1 MKRFSL
7 LVTLTA
13 LLAIVCNTVV
23 AESNTASAYKYESFK
38 GDKSATR
45 IYTLNNGLKVYM
57 SVNKEQP
64 RLQTMIAVK
73 VGSKNDPAETTGLA
87 HYFEHLMFK
96 GTDKFGTQNY
106 EAEKPLLDEIERL
119 FEVYRV
125 TTDEAERKALYAK
138 IDSVSQEASKYAIP
152 NEYDKLMQAIGASG
166 TNAWTSFDE
175 TNYVEDIPSNQI
187 ENWAKIQAER
197 FANATIRGFHTE
209 LETVYE
215 EYNMGLTRD
224 DGKMFDKI
232 MESIFPNHPYGT
244 QTTIGKQEHLKNPSI
259 TNIKNYYKT
268 YYVPNNMAICMA
280 GDFNPDEAI
289 KIVDKYFGGLK
300 PNPNLPK
307 VEEYQPTPLT
317 EIKVSE
323 VYGLESECVAIAWP
337 IGGARSEGA
346 LIGEIL
352 ASVLSN
358 GSCGLLDTNLLQ
370 SQKVLSA
377 YGGVELLADA
387 GLAMVVGEP
396 KQGQTLEEV
405 RDLLLGEIEK
415 LRNGEFDE
423 ALLKSI
429 IANYRK
435 SEMSQLE
442 NNFARAYKMEAA
454 FINGLK
460 WEDVATELD
469 RAAKLTKKDL
479 VDWAKKNLTANGYS
493 VIYKRQGEDKSQKK
507 IDKPTITP
515 ISANRDA
522 QSDYLIS
529 IQQSQVAPI
538 APVFVD
544 YERDMSRAN
553 LSNGTEVLYKQ
564 NETNEL
570 FSLIYLYDFGAVNF
584 KSLPLATTYMEML
597 GTAKKSAE
605 QIQRELYDLACTFS
619 ISTGLDKTYIVIT
632 GLSENMEKAMK
643 IAEDYIANVKGN
655 NAVLN
660 EVKSDV
666 AQERINAKSSQQ
678 ECFGALQQYCIYG
691 PEYVNKVK
699 MSNKELNEVT
709 SEKLLSQIKDLR
721 NIEHRVLYYGPKQL
735 SDLTKSLQDI
745 HCKQKKLKKV
755 EPVTLTPIN
764 VKEQNVLFAQY
775 DAKQIYYMQYSCREQ
790 DKFDVKNSPIA
801 TLYNDYFS
809 GGMNSIVFQEMR
821 EARGLA
827 YSAYTYLARGKMPHH
842 PYYFYAFIATQN
854 DKVQQAVEAFDDII
868 ENMPR
873 SNKAFDLAKSGVLAN
888 LESKRTTKA
897 NVLWSFLDYEKFG
910 LKEDINKTVYEGVK
924 NLTLDNVATFQ
935 QSFIKG
941 RPYTYCILGDKND
954 LDMNYIGSL
963 GKIKFLSQE
972 EIFGY

>member
-1 MKRFSL
+1 MKKFSWL
-7 LVTLTA
+7 
-13 LLAIVCNTVV
+13 IVLVV
-23 AESNTASAYKYESFK
+23 AALAVSCGYRYESVK
-38 GDKSATR
+38 GDKLQTR
-45 IYTLNNGLKVYM
+45 IYTLDNGLKVYM

-64 RLQTMIAVK
+64 RLQTMIAVR

-119 FEVYRV
+119 FEVYRT
-125 TTDEAERKALYAK
+125 TTDEVERKAIYAQ

-152 NEYDKLMQAIGASG
+152 NEYDKLMQAIGADG

-224 DGKMFDKI
+224 SGKMFDKI

-280 GDFNPDEAI
+280 GDFDPDEAI
-289 KIVDKYFGGLK
+289 KIIDKYFGGLT
-300 PNPNLPK
+300 PNKNLPK
-307 VEEYQPTPLT
+307 VEEYQPAPLT

-352 ASVLSN
+352 TSVLSN

-423 ALLKSI
+423 ALLNSI
-429 IANYRK
+429 VANYRK
-435 SEMSQLE
+435 GEMSQLE

-454 FINGLK
+454 FINGLN
-460 WEDVATELD
+460 WADVATELD
-469 RAAKLTKKDL
+469 RAAKLTKEDL
-479 VDWAKKNLTANGYS
+479 VAWAKANLTTDAYS

-507 IDKPTITP
+507 IEKPIITP

-522 QSDYLIS
+522 QSDYLVS
-529 IQQSQVAPI
+529 IQQSEVAPI

-544 YERDMSRAN
+544 YERDMSRTN
-553 LSNGTEVLYKQ
+553 LENGTEVLYKH

-570 FSLIYLYDFGAVNF
+570 FSLIYLYNFGATNF
-584 KSLPLATTYMEML
+584 KSLPLATSYMELL
-597 GTAKKSAE
+597 GTADKSAE
-605 QIQRELYDLACTFS
+605 QIQRELYDLACTFN
-619 ISTGLDKTYIVIT
+619 ISTALDKTYIVIT

-643 IAEDYIANVKGN
+643 IAEEYIANVEGDE
-655 NAVLN
+655 AVLR
-660 EVKSDV
+660 EVKSD
-666 AQERINAKSSQQ
+666 AKQERSNAKSSQQ
-678 ECFGALQQYCIYG
+678 SCFGALQQYCIYG
-691 PEYVNKVK
+691 ADYARKVK
-699 MSNKELNEVT
+699 MSDKELNNIT
-709 SEKLLSQIKDLR
+709 SEELLSQIKALQK
-721 NIEHRVLYYGPKQL
+721 IEHRVMYYGPKQL
-735 SDLTKSLQDI
+735 GDLTKSLQEI
-745 HCKQKKLKKV
+745 RCTNEKLEKV
-755 EPVTLTPIN
+755 EPITLTPNN
-764 VKEQNVLFAQY
+764 VKEQSVLFAQY

-801 TLYNDYFS
+801 NLYNNYFS

-827 YSAYTYLARGKMPHH
+827 YSAYAGLWKGTTPKD

-854 DKVQQAVEAFDDII
+854 DKVQQAVEAFDEII
-868 ENMPR
+868 EEMPR
-873 SNKAFDLAKSGVLAN
+873 SDKAFDLAKSGVLAN

-897 NVLWSFLDYEKFG
+897 NVLWSYLEYEKFG

-924 NLTLDNVATFQ
+924 NLTLDDVVAFQ

-941 RPYTYCILGDKND
+941 RPYTYCILGDKKD
-954 LDMNYIGSL
+954 LDMKYIGSL

>member
-1 MKRFSL
+1 MKKFSWL
-7 LVTLTA
+7 
-13 LLAIVCNTVV
+13 IVLVV
-23 AESNTASAYKYESFK
+23 AALAVSCGYRYESVK
-38 GDKSATR
+38 GDKLQTR
-45 IYTLNNGLKVYM
+45 IYTLDNGLKVYM

-64 RLQTMIAVK
+64 RLQTMIAVR

-119 FEVYRV
+119 FEVYRT
-125 TTDEAERKALYAK
+125 TTDEVERKAIYAQ

-152 NEYDKLMQAIGASG
+152 NEYDKLMQAIGADG

-224 DGKMFDKI
+224 SGKMFDKI

-280 GDFNPDEAI
+280 GDFDPDEAI
-289 KIVDKYFGGLK
+289 KIIDKYFGGLT
-300 PNPNLPK
+300 PNKNLPK
-307 VEEYQPTPLT
+307 VEEYQPAPLT

-352 ASVLSN
+352 TSVLSN

-423 ALLKSI
+423 ALLNSI
-429 IANYRK
+429 VANYRK
-435 SEMSQLE
+435 GEMSQLE

-454 FINGLK
+454 FINGLN
-460 WEDVATELD
+460 WADVATELD
-469 RAAKLTKKDL
+469 RAAKLTKEDL
-479 VDWAKKNLTANGYS
+479 VAWAKANLTTDGYS

-507 IDKPTITP
+507 IEKPTITP

-522 QSDYLIS
+522 QSDYLVS
-529 IQQSQVAPI
+529 IQQSEVAPI

-544 YERDMSRAN
+544 YERDMSRTN
-553 LSNGTEVLYKQ
+553 LENGTEVLYKH

-570 FSLIYLYDFGAVNF
+570 FSLIYLYNFGATNF
-584 KSLPLATTYMEML
+584 KSLPLATSYMELL
-597 GTAKKSAE
+597 GTADKSAE
-605 QIQRELYDLACTFS
+605 QIQRELYDLACTFN
-619 ISTGLDKTYIVIT
+619 ISTALDKTYIVIT

-643 IAEDYIANVKGN
+643 IAEEYIANVEGDE
-655 NAVLN
+655 AVLR
-660 EVKSDV
+660 EVKSD
-666 AQERINAKSSQQ
+666 AKQERSNAKSSQQ
-678 ECFGALQQYCIYG
+678 SCFGALQQYCIYG
-691 PEYVNKVK
+691 ADYARKVK
-699 MSNKELNEVT
+699 MSDKELNNIT
-709 SEKLLSQIKDLR
+709 SEELLSQIKALQK
-721 NIEHRVLYYGPKQL
+721 IEHRVMYYGPKQL
-735 SDLTKSLQDI
+735 GDLTKSLQEI
-745 HCKQKKLKKV
+745 RCTNEKLEKV
-755 EPVTLTPIN
+755 EPITLTPNN
-764 VKEQNVLFAQY
+764 VKEQSVLFAQY

-801 TLYNDYFS
+801 NLYNNYFS

-827 YSAYTYLARGKMPHH
+827 YSAYAGLWKGTTPKD

-854 DKVQQAVEAFDDII
+854 DKVQQAVEAFDEII
-868 ENMPR
+868 EDMPR
-873 SNKAFDLAKSGVLAN
+873 SDKAFDLAKSGVLAN

-897 NVLWSFLDYEKFG
+897 NVLWGYLEYEKFG

-924 NLTLDNVATFQ
+924 NLTLDDVVAFQ

-941 RPYTYCILGDKND
+941 RPYTYCILGDKKD
-954 LDMNYIGSL
+954 LDMKYIGSL

>member
-1 MKRFSL
+1 MKRFSWL
-7 LVTLTA
+7 LVLVATA
-13 LLAIVCNTVV
+13 FVV
-23 AESNTASAYKYESFK
+23 ACSGNYSYDTVE
-38 GDKSATR
+38 GDKLGTR
-45 IYTLNNGLKVYM
+45 IYTLDNGLKVYM

-119 FEVYRV
+119 FEVYRT
-125 TTDEAERKALYAK
+125 TTDEVERKAIYAQ

-152 NEYDKLMQAIGASG
+152 NEYDKLMQAIGADG

-224 DGKMFDKI
+224 SGKMFDKI

-280 GDFNPDEAI
+280 GDFDPDEAI
-289 KIVDKYFGGLK
+289 KIIDKYFGGLT
-300 PNPNLPK
+300 PNKNLPK
-307 VEEYQPTPLT
+307 VEEYQPAPLT

-352 ASVLSN
+352 TSVLSN

-423 ALLKSI
+423 ALLNSI
-429 IANYRK
+429 VANYRK
-435 SEMSQLE
+435 GEMSQLE

-454 FINGLK
+454 FINGLN
-460 WEDVATELD
+460 WADVATELD
-469 RAAKLTKKDL
+469 RAAKLTKEDL
-479 VDWAKKNLTANGYS
+479 VAWAKANLTTDAYS

-507 IDKPTITP
+507 IEKPTITP

-522 QSDYLIS
+522 QSDYLVS
-529 IQQSQVAPI
+529 IQQSEVAPI

-544 YERDMSRAN
+544 YERDMSRTN
-553 LSNGTEVLYKQ
+553 LENGTEVLYKH

-570 FSLIYLYDFGAVNF
+570 FSLIYLYNFGATNF
-584 KSLPLATTYMEML
+584 KSLPLATSYMELL
-597 GTAKKSAE
+597 GTADKSAE
-605 QIQRELYDLACTFS
+605 QIQRELYDLACTFN
-619 ISTGLDKTYIVIT
+619 ISTALDKTYIVIT

-643 IAEDYIANVKGN
+643 IAEEYIANVEGDE
-655 NAVLN
+655 AVLR
-660 EVKSDV
+660 EVKSD
-666 AQERINAKSSQQ
+666 AKQERSNAKSSQQ
-678 ECFGALQQYCIYG
+678 SCFGALQQYCIYG
-691 PEYVNKVK
+691 ADYARKVK
-699 MSNKELNEVT
+699 MSDKELNNIT
-709 SEKLLSQIKDLR
+709 SEELLSQIKALQK
-721 NIEHRVLYYGPKQL
+721 IEHRVMYYGPKQL
-735 SDLTKSLQDI
+735 GDLTKSLQEI
-745 HCKQKKLKKV
+745 RCTNEKLEKV
-755 EPVTLTPIN
+755 EPITLTPNN
-764 VKEQNVLFAQY
+764 VKEQSVLFAQY

-801 TLYNDYFS
+801 NLYNNYFS

-827 YSAYTYLARGKMPHH
+827 YSAYAGLWKGTTPKD

-854 DKVQQAVEAFDDII
+854 DKVQQAVEAFDEII
-868 ENMPR
+868 EDMPR
-873 SNKAFDLAKSGVLAN
+873 SDKAFDLAKSGVLAN

-897 NVLWSFLDYEKFG
+897 NVLWGYLEYEKFG

-924 NLTLDNVATFQ
+924 NLTLDDVVAFQ

-941 RPYTYCILGDKND
+941 RPYTYCILGDKKD
-954 LDMNYIGSL
+954 LDMKYIGSL